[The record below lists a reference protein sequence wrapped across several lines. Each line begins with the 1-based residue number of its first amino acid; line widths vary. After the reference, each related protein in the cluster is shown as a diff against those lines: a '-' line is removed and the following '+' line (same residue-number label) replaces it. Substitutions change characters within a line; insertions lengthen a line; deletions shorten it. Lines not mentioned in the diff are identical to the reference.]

1 MGEDIKWKVA
11 FNKAIYEINEL
22 SKKSAYENAKK
33 ENRFLSVVKNRKKKL
48 PLHIEDGTKFKE
60 ELESSKRSP
69 LLRRKKET
77 DESKSRKIGV
87 SERNKTERI
96 VVYQTLKNYITS
108 DTLKFYELEWLWFF
122 LSMIVYNNTDS
133 EKKLS

>member
-33 ENRFLSVVKNRKKKL
+33 ENRFLSVG
-48 PLHIEDGTKFKE
+48 DGTKFKE

-108 DTLKFYELEWLWFF
+108 DTLKFYELE
-122 LSMIVYNNTDS
+122 
-133 EKKLS
+133 

>member
-48 PLHIEDGTKFKE
+48 PLHIEGGTKFKE

>member
-22 SKKSAYENAKK
+22 SEKTAYENAKK
-33 ENRFLSVVKNRKKKL
+33 ENRFFSIVKNRKKKP
-48 PLHIEDGTKFKE
+48 PLDIEDEMKFKE

-69 LLRRKKET
+69 LVGRKKET
-77 DESKSRKIGV
+77 NESKSRKLGV

-108 DTLKFYELEWLWFF
+108 DTLKYYEL
-122 LSMIVYNNTDS
+122 
-133 EKKLS
+133 K

>member
-22 SKKSAYENAKK
+22 SEKSAYENAKK

-48 PLHIEDGTKFKE
+48 PLHIGDGTKFKE

>member
-48 PLHIEDGTKFKE
+48 PLHIEGGTKFKE

-108 DTLKFYELEWLWFF
+108 DTLKFYELE
-122 LSMIVYNNTDS
+122 
-133 EKKLS
+133 